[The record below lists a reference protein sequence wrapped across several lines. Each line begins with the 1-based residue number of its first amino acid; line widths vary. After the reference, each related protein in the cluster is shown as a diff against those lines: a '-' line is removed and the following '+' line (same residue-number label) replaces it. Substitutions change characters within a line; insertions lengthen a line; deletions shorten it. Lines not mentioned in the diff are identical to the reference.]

1 MKRIASF
8 LILLALTLSLA
19 AQNISVASF
28 NLDEKDL
35 TANLAGTSVEDQN
48 GQKCALLRI
57 QTTEKGFTFDVG
69 VLGIQK
75 VDDSKVGE
83 IWVYVPAGVRRIT
96 LRHQQLGTLKDYTFP
111 INIAS
116 AKTYNMQLTIT
127 AQGRYRQPSPRHSR
141 VAAGCR
147 AEASSAP
154 TTNGRKQGSAYRSP
168 R

>member
-8 LILLALTLSLA
+8 LTLLARALSLA

-83 IWVYVPAGVRRIT
+83 IWVYVPAGVR
-96 LRHQQLGTLKDYTFP
+96 
-111 INIAS
+111 
-116 AKTYNMQLTIT
+116 
-127 AQGRYRQPSPRHSR
+127 
-141 VAAGCR
+141 AG
-147 AEASSAP
+147 
-154 TTNGRKQGSAYRSP
+154 
-168 R
+168 

>member
-96 LRHQQLGTLKDYTFP
+96 IRHQQLGTLKDYTFP

-116 AKTYNMQLTIT
+116 SKTYNMQLTT
-127 AQGRYRQPSPRHSR
+127 AH
-141 VAAGCR
+141 V
-147 AEASSAP
+147 ETIVKP
-154 TTNGRKQGSAYRSP
+154 TVTHQYVRFTVVPNDAIV
-168 R
+168 